1 MLMNDQMNK
10 RMTVDAAK
18 VTTKKQRNFLSAF
31 MTLWGTQK
39 LHEKNTVTHLSFGQL
54 KVVHYFNKKS
64 P

>member
-31 MTLWGTQK
+31 MTL
-39 LHEKNTVTHLSFGQL
+39 
-54 KVVHYFNKKS
+54 
-64 P
+64 